1 MMLRAVVVTVLLLL
15 LTACTPG
22 AGGPTAFQSA
32 PSPSPV
38 HWSYEGEEGPE
49 HWGELSPD
57 YELCATGSRQS
68 PIDIAN
74 PIAADLANVVFDY
87 QPAPLEIVN
96 NGHTIQVSY
105 APGSSIQLEG
115 TAYQLLQFHFHA
127 PSEHLISGEAAG
139 AELHLVHRGATGELA
154 VVGVLLAEA
163 ADGADNPVLATV
175 WSNLPQ
181 TPGPA
186 RQVDTQVDAEM
197 LMPANRLTFRYQ
209 GSLTTPPCSE
219 GVSWLMITESVAIGT
234 SQLEQ
239 LTSIIEGNNRPI
251 QPLNDRQLVEDT
263 TP

>member
-1 MMLRAVVVTVLLLL
+1 MVLRAAVTALLLL

-22 AGGPTAFQSA
+22 AGGPTASQSA

-57 YELCATGSRQS
+57 YELCANGSQQS

-74 PIAADLANVVFDY
+74 PTAADLANVVFDY
-87 QPAPLEIVN
+87 EPTPLEIVN

-105 APGSSIQLEG
+105 ALGSSIQLDATSYE
-115 TAYQLLQFHFHA
+115 LLQFHFHA
-127 PSEHLISGEAAG
+127 PSEHLVSGAAAD
-139 AELHLVHRGATGELA
+139 AELHLVHRSATGALA
-154 VVGVLLAEA
+154 VVGVLMAQT
-163 ADGADNPVLATV
+163 ADGADNSALATV

-181 TPGPA
+181 APGPA
-186 RQVDTQVDAEM
+186 RQVDAQVDAEM
-197 LMPANRLTFRYQ
+197 LLPENRLTFRYQ

-219 GVSWLMITESVAIGT
+219 GVSWLMMTEPIGI
-234 SQLEQ
+234 SAAQLEA
-239 LTSIIEGNNRPI
+239 LGAIMEGNNRPI
-251 QPLNDRQLVEDT
+251 QPLNDRPLVEDT